1 MTTTVVAAGL
11 TKKYK
16 TMSRPALSD
25 VTFTLD
31 QGEVVGL
38 LGPNGAGKTTLVKL
52 LCGITSRSAGAL
64 TVCGKDPIADAA
76 TVKQAIAAVHQ
87 SGPMDNMLPAID
99 QLKIAAAFRGLRWR
113 DVRHRVDEMLSMFEL
128 QEIAG
133 QLAFTLSG
141 GQRRRLQ
148 LVRALLTVPSLLIL
162 DEPSAGLDVQGRR
175 QMWELIAK
183 LNVQHG
189 TTIIWTSHYIEE
201 IERNCSR
208 VLIIDRGRLFG
219 DDAPATLVAT
229 YGRQSILVRL
239 PDVEDRSRLQALL
252 PAGSV
257 TAADETAFTLDAAG
271 ADRHLSGVIDL
282 VRGAA
287 VRGATIEFRTPSLE
301 DAYIALVDQGR
312 EGAQA

>member
-1 MTTTVVAAGL
+1 MTAIVIAEGL

-16 TMSRPALSD
+16 TMVRPALSD
-25 VTFTLD
+25 VTYTLN
-31 QGEVVGL
+31 QAEVIGL

-52 LCGITSRSAGAL
+52 MCGITSRSAGGL
-64 TVCGKDPIADAA
+64 TICGGDPMTDAGMVKR
-76 TVKQAIAAVHQ
+76 TVAAVHQ

-99 QLKIAAAFRGLRWR
+99 QVKIAAAFRGLRWR
-113 DVRHRVDEMLSMFEL
+113 DVRHRVDEMMALFDLEDV
-128 QEIAG
+128 AG

-148 LVRALLTVPSLLIL
+148 LVRALLTVPNLLIL

-183 LNVQHG
+183 LNVEHG

-201 IERNCSR
+201 IERNCAR
-208 VLIIDRGRLFG
+208 VLIIDRGRLVS
-219 DDAPATLVAT
+219 DDTPAALVAT

-239 PDVEDRSRLQALL
+239 PDPDDRDRLRALL
-252 PAGSV
+252 PDGTVVAAG
-257 TAADETAFTLDAAG
+257 ETAFTVDGAG
-271 ADRHLSGVIDL
+271 VDEHLPTVVDL

-287 VRGATIEFRTPSLE
+287 VRGAVIEFRAPSLE
-301 DAYIALVDQGR
+301 DAYVALIDQGR
-312 EGAQA
+312 ERVDL